1 MDQRDLE
8 FLDKQLR
15 GLSPQRNDGIMVLMV
30 VAMFFAGMALGRIL
44 FAHESEPMPSCCR

>member
-1 MDQRDLE
+1 MARWTWNFWTSNCGDL
-8 FLDKQLR
+8 L
-15 GLSPQRNDGIMVLMV
+15 QRNDGIMVLMV